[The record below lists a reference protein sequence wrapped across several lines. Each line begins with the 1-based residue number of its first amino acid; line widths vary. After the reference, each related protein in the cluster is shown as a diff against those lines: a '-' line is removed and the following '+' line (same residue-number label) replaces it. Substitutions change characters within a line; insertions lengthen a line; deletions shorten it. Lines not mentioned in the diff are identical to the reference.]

1 MSHDASGDAAA
12 LCLPMLLKTPPGQL
26 KNVLHDVKRIVGAS
40 PGAVSEEAL
49 LAQAQPFLEQHS
61 HDQLAVAPVE
71 HNGEK
76 DDAIV
81 CEAAKLSTPKGVRY
95 VHPRLQCTFQYD
107 HAQELASDVQPF
119 SDTHELEAVRAA
131 LDEKLGKYVYNHF
144 HTGVSSV
151 FRPTA
156 LAIAD
161 NLPEPGVETVG
172 VENEDVETE
181 TKDEVMK
188 EASEAKD
195 EENAKETLAEA
206 QETADADN
214 TMDTDAPSEPKTEPA
229 EAEAAPAE
237 AAPAEAAPTEA
248 VPAEAAPTE
257 ATPTEATPA
266 EATPAKAAATSTA
279 EATPAAHTESAPA
292 ALTVHIVGNKY
303 NLRNFWSGRWR
314 STYTIDPKSF
324 AIVQAAIYVDSHYF
338 ENGNVQLHAEN
349 HDVPSVDTPGTEPAS
364 VAEALVAVI
373 EKHEQAYQSTL
384 FTATDSLREQAFK
397 ALRRTLPITRQ
408 KIDWDKAVSYKLG
421 AELAQQ

>member
-26 KNVLHDVKRIVGAS
+26 KNVLHDVKGIVSAS
-40 PGAVSEEAL
+40 PGAVSEDAL

-61 HDQLAVAPVE
+61 HDQLAVAPIE
-71 HNGEK
+71 HNGKK

-81 CEAAKLSTPKGVRY
+81 CEAGKLSTPKGARY

-119 SDTHELEAVRAA
+119 SDAHELEALRAA

-161 NLPEPGVETVG
+161 HLPEPGVETVG

-181 TKDEVMK
+181 TKDEMIE
-188 EASEAKD
+188 EASKAKD

-206 QETADADN
+206 QETTEAQEPADADN
-214 TMDTDAPSEPKTEPA
+214 AMDTDAPSEPKA
-229 EAEAAPAE
+229 EPAE

-248 VPAEAAPTE
+248 TPAKATATSAAEAAP
-257 ATPTEATPA
+257 
-266 EATPAKAAATSTA
+266 AA
-279 EATPAAHTESAPA
+279 PTESAPA

-349 HDVPSVDTPGTEPAS
+349 HDVPTVDAPGTEPS
-364 VAEALVAVI
+364 TVAQALVAAI